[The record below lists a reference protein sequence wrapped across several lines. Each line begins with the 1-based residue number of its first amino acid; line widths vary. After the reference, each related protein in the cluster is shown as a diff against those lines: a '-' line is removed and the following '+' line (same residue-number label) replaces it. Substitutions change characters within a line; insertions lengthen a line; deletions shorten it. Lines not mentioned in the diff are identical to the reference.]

1 MQKLDLK
8 NMAMDERLNRLNT
21 MIEERQILQAFEKFY
36 AEDVTLQ
43 DNENEPLIGKD
54 ICRKKQEEFVTGI
67 LDYKKAKARN
77 TLISNNISVVEWDM
91 DYTHEEWGHRSIQM
105 ITVQRWNKEG
115 EIINE
120 KYYYNR

>member
-1 MQKLDLK
+1 MLKLDLK
-8 NMAMDERLNRLNT
+8 NMAIDERVKRLNT

-43 DNENEPLIGKD
+43 DNENDPLIGKD

-91 DYTHEEWGHRSIQM
+91 DYTHEEWGHRSLKM
-105 ITVQRWNKEG
+105 ITVQRWNTEG